1 MSDLFNGCV
10 AVLNIA
16 TSSCLIESCRVIYKT
31 NTAFIRTRTMFFKQ
45 QHDFF
50 FVPGVKFSPSAVNY
64 FAAKKPFL
72 LSFFQ
77 IAGAVE
83 TKKIF
88 CEA

>member
-1 MSDLFNGCV
+1 
-10 AVLNIA
+10 
-16 TSSCLIESCRVIYKT
+16 
-31 NTAFIRTRTMFFKQ
+31 MFFKQ

-64 FAAKKPFL
+64 SAAKKPFL